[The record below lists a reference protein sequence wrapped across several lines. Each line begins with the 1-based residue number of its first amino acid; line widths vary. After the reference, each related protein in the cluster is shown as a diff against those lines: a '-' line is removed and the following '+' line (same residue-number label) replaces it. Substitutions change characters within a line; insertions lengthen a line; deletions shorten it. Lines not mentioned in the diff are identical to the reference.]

1 MQWLKVFDNG
11 IDYSLGNTARQ
22 ALWLPTS
29 RVAKYK
35 AKQAVDSF
43 SMRAGDVFQAGVV
56 FIGER
61 LAFTVPMF
69 AGLNVALAL
78 GWIAVVSLLN
88 SAYRERVGATGARD
102 AARNANTRI
111 ADPLEITEDMPA
123 A

>member
-11 IDYSLGNTARQ
+11 LDYSLGNTARQ

-43 SMRAGDVFQAGVV
+43 SKRAGDVFQAGVV

-61 LAFTVPMF
+61 GVHGAISEVAHMR
-69 AGLNVALAL
+69 ARDVAL
-78 GWIAVVSLLN
+78 
-88 SAYRERVGATGARD
+88 
-102 AARNANTRI
+102 
-111 ADPLEITEDMPA
+111 P
-123 A
+123 